1 MICLLNFVIYCDIVK
16 WIKIINRYRNEI
28 YEEKKILCMCECMY
42 DWWINCIEKCS
53 MCISI
58 YILNFIFKFFV

>member
-28 YEEKKILCMCECMY
+28 YEGKKNFYVCVSVCM
-42 DWWINCIEKCS
+42 IGG
-53 MCISI
+53 
-58 YILNFIFKFFV
+58 YIVYRCVVYV